1 MHACDHSQQYLAKSS
16 LAMMHRFL
24 HAASNAATS
33 TTTPAMNRGVRHPF
47 SHLANNNSIAAAGLS
62 ASRNLSTNALN
73 NNDSPTTTNSTSTI
87 RHQRPIY
94 IAATRQ
100 HVGKTSVSLALV
112 SHFTKRFGNANVG
125 YMKAVGQQSLRV
137 WDEPSLPQ
145 TAKEGEGEQ
154 GEEQQREEGKFVTI
168 DKDVKLIRDH
178 FRLSHLQ
185 YADMSPILIPRGY
198 TKSYL
203 DGHIDHQGQL
213 ADIRRAYLNIV
224 QSTSNNAITDEY
236 SSSSES
242 ENTARGPTSITICEG
257 TGHAGV
263 GAVVGAGNARVAA
276 ELGADVVLVANGGL
290 GKAFD
295 ELELNRSLF
304 LQYGVNIAGVII
316 NKVQPDKFDQTRTYL
331 TKAIQQMWTGPNGEP
346 APPILGV
353 VPDRPYLG
361 CPALADVES
370 AFGSVLLSGSEHRYR
385 HYDVGSNVQGR
396 SIGMSMVTTDL
407 AAFLRTMQRQSES
420 GRTMFICHA
429 TRDDVILGFLGEY
442 RRRVRRGIPF
452 QSALVICTGGD
463 DGWDDPSNAIELS
476 SEVCD
481 MIMDLGPAGPP
492 VLVASSYSPAEAAK
506 QIRTMTPKFNAS
518 DERRVSRAT
527 EHYEPYIDFDLLL
540 ERTSSVTKVVGATA

>member
-1 MHACDHSQQYLAKSS
+1 MYRRLVHVGRSTFAPSQSSSASALHSSRLVHSS
-16 LAMMHRFL
+16 LSSGS
-24 HAASNAATS
+24 SNASTVATHRS
-33 TTTPAMNRGVRHPF
+33 
-47 SHLANNNSIAAAGLS
+47 
-62 ASRNLSTNALN
+62 SRNQSTN
-73 NNDSPTTTNSTSTI
+73 TNKI
-87 RHQRPIY
+87 HHQRPIY
-94 IAATRQ
+94 VAATKQ

-112 SHFTKRFGNANVG
+112 SHFTKRFGVENVG
-125 YMKAVGQQSLRV
+125 YMKAVGQQCLRV
-137 WDEPSLPQ
+137 WDEP
-145 TAKEGEGEQ
+145 TENGENGGEFQ
-154 GEEQQREEGKFVTI
+154 EKGQYVTI

-178 FRLSHLQ
+178 FRLFHLQ

-203 DGHIDHQGQL
+203 DGHIDHREQM

-224 QSTSNNAITDEY
+224 KGTTHRNKEGAKNN
-236 SSSSES
+236 SV
-242 ENTARGPTSITICEG
+242 TICEG

-263 GAVVGAGNARVAA
+263 GSVVGAGNARVAA

-304 LQYGVNIAGVII
+304 LQYGVNIAGVVI

-331 TKAIQQMWTGPNGEP
+331 TKAIQSMWTGSNGEP
-346 APPILGV
+346 APPLLGV

-370 AFGSVLLSGSEHRYR
+370 TFASVLLSGSDHRYR

-407 AAFLRTMQRQSES
+407 AAFLRTLQRQHD
-420 GRTMFICHA
+420 GARTLFICHS
-429 TRDDVILGFLGEY
+429 TRDDLILGFLGEY
-442 RRRVRRGIPF
+442 RRRLRRGIPF

-463 DGWDDPSNAIELS
+463 DGLGDISEEAELS
-476 SEVCD
+476 PEVCE
-481 MIMDLGPAGPP
+481 MIMDAGAQGPP
-492 VLVASSYSPAEAAK
+492 VLVASGHSPAEAAK
-506 QIRTMTPKFNAS
+506 NIRTMTPKFNAN

-540 ERTSSVTKVVGATA
+540 ERTSRVVDVGGGAEGSTA

>member
-1 MHACDHSQQYLAKSS
+1 
-16 LAMMHRFL
+16 
-24 HAASNAATS
+24 
-33 TTTPAMNRGVRHPF
+33 
-47 SHLANNNSIAAAGLS
+47 
-62 ASRNLSTNALN
+62 
-73 NNDSPTTTNSTSTI
+73 
-87 RHQRPIY
+87 
-94 IAATRQ
+94 
-100 HVGKTSVSLALV
+100 
-112 SHFTKRFGNANVG
+112 
-125 YMKAVGQQSLRV
+125 MKAVGQQCLRV
-137 WDEPSLPQ
+137 WDEPPLAH
-145 TAKEGEGEQ
+145 TAEGRAQ
-154 GEEQQREEGKFVTI
+154 PREEGQYVTI

-178 FRLSHLQ
+178 FRLNHLQ
-185 YADMSPILIPRGY
+185 FADMSPILIPRGY

-203 DGHIDHQGQL
+203 DGHIDHQDQL

-224 QSTSNNAITDEY
+224 KCTSNNNNIRSNVNDT
-236 SSSSES
+236 SSIDPSRPESSVS
-242 ENTARGPTSITICEG
+242 GTTSITICEG

-263 GAVVGAGNARVAA
+263 GSVVGAGNARVAA

-290 GKAFD
+290 GRAFD
-295 ELELNRSLF
+295 ELELNRSLC

-316 NKVQPDKFDQTRTYL
+316 NKVQPDKFDQTRNYL

-370 AFGSVLLSGSEHRYR
+370 AFGSVLLSGSDHRYR

-407 AAFLRTMQRQSES
+407 AAFLRTMQRQPDSA
-420 GRTMFICHA
+420 RTMFICHV

-452 QSALVICTGGD
+452 QSALVICTGCD
-463 DGWDDPSNAIELS
+463 DGLGDSSNELELS
-476 SEVCD
+476 AEVCE
-481 MIMDLGPAGPP
+481 MITDLGPAGPP
-492 VLVASSYSPAEAAK
+492 VIVAPGYSPADAAK

-540 ERTSSVTKVVGATA
+540 ERTSSVTQMMRGTA

>member
-1 MHACDHSQQYLAKSS
+1 MAFNAAKSS
-16 LAMMHRFL
+16 SAR
-24 HAASNAATS
+24 TS
-33 TTTPAMNRGVRHPF
+33 RISRPL
-47 SHLANNNSIAAAGLS
+47 LANSRTLRQIELQHLS
-62 ASRNLSTNALN
+62 QPSRCLSSSSAPE
-73 NNDSPTTTNSTSTI
+73 PTAI

-94 IAATRQ
+94 VAATKQ

-112 SHFTKRFGNANVG
+112 SHFTKRFGPENVG
-125 YMKAVGQQSLRV
+125 YMKAVGQQCLRV
-137 WDEPSLPQ
+137 WEEPDLNDDAVS
-145 TAKEGEGEQ
+145 Q
-154 GEEQQREEGKFVTI
+154 GESFREKGHYIII

-178 FRLSHLQ
+178 FRLYHLK
-185 YADMSPILIPRGY
+185 YADMSPVLIPRGY

-203 DGHIDHQGQL
+203 DGKIDHQSQM

-224 QSTSNNAITDEY
+224 RSTTHYDR
-236 SSSSES
+236 
-242 ENTARGPTSITICEG
+242 RGGKNRNSVTICEG

-263 GAVVGAGNARVAA
+263 GSVVGAGNARVAA

-295 ELELNRSLF
+295 ELELNRSLC
-304 LQYGVNIAGVII
+304 LQYGVNIAGVVI
-316 NKVQPDKFDQTRTYL
+316 NKVQPDKYEQTRTYL
-331 TKAIQQMWTGPNGEP
+331 AKAIQSMWRGPNGEP

-370 AFGSVLLSGSEHRYR
+370 TFDSVLLSGSDHRYR

-407 AAFLRTMQRQSES
+407 AAFLRTLQRQHE
-420 GRTMFICHA
+420 GARTLFICHSS
-429 TRDDVILGFLGEY
+429 RDDVILGFLGEY
-442 RRRVRRGIPF
+442 RRRVRRGMPF

-463 DGWDDPSNAIELS
+463 DGLGDIQEEELS
-476 SEVCD
+476 PEVCE
-481 MIMDLGPAGPP
+481 MIMDAGPAGPP
-492 VLVASSYSPAEAAK
+492 ILVAAGHSPAEAAK
-506 QIRTMTPKFNAS
+506 LIRTMTPKFNAN

-540 ERTSSVTKVVGATA
+540 ERTSSVTEVGRVEGAIA